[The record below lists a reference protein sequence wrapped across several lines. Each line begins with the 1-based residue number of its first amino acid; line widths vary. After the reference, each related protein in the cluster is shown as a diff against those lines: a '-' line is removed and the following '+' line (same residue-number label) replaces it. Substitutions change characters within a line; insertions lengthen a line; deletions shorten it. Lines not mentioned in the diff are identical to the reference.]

1 MMPVEVLRSDRT
13 GRRGLFRSDW
23 LMPFGQR
30 TYGQSLYF
38 LLKKKIYKMARC
50 LCSLLLDYF
59 PIFPHVSLHPEV
71 KIFSYRDWTQEGR
84 SCASST
90 RD

>member
-38 LLKKKIYKMARC
+38 LLKKKYTKWQDAFALFCWTI
-50 LCSLLLDYF
+50 SQSF
-59 PIFPHVSLHPEV
+59 PMYHYIP
-71 KIFSYRDWTQEGR
+71 K
-84 SCASST
+84 
-90 RD
+90 